1 MTLMQKFQNWLRKIL
16 WHKSDTSK
24 TLEQKVYF
32 ARNALIASCLITIS
46 AFIPLFILKKYQILL
61 VATPMVL
68 APLTAAVLL
77 IVIKR
82 GIKWFLHIYYG
93 GYIII
98 CCVMVLILGG
108 LPNSM
113 GVWGGAFIV
122 FMHTL
127 AIKDKKI
134 LVVNAFIY
142 FSGLVLIASLYPL
155 LSPLKGWDPK
165 INNLL
170 FFIDEIWMCLFVVKA
185 FYDSIVVRTKEAKQK
200 AEHLQELD
208 VLKSKLYANIT
219 HEFRT
224 PLTLIRGN
232 AEEIGELHEGE
243 TSEKV
248 RNIIQCSDKFLYL
261 VNQMLNLSKIEE
273 GNVALHYTQSDLI
286 AFIRFIVGSFQGYAE
301 MRKIRLH
308 FEPQC
313 PQMIMDI
320 DAEKLEA
327 SISNLL
333 SNAIKYNRDGGDVF
347 VTVRKPDP
355 SITTEQSVEIS
366 VRDTGIGI
374 PENQLDNIF
383 IRFFR
388 IEDKRYPYHEGT
400 GIGLT
405 LVNEY
410 LKLMKGS
417 INVISSVDKGSD
429 FTVTLPVA
437 NKARIEEIVP
447 ARKNVLQTEEIS
459 ASEFATIECI
469 PERPRLLIVE
479 DNIELREYLIR
490 LLENEYQII
499 ISENGLQGIVKA
511 TEYIPD
517 IILSDVMMP
526 GKDGFQL
533 CSTLKNDIRT
543 SHIPIV
549 LLTARADSD
558 SRISGMEQGADAYLT
573 KPFNKKELTICLHN
587 LLVQRETL
595 RLRFSSTLFN
605 KEPGERDAGLE
616 INFLSRV
623 IDCLER
629 NYKNDMYGIH
639 NLYSDMN
646 ISRVQL
652 HRKLIAL
659 TGQSTSNFIRNFRLQ
674 KARTMLLETNMNVSD
689 IAYKVGFADANY
701 FGRSFLHEFGMTATK
716 LRKSFRPAM

>member
-1 MTLMQKFQNWLRKIL
+1 MTVIQKFENWLRKIL
-16 WHKSDTSK
+16 WHKSDTPK
-24 TLEQKVYF
+24 TLEQKVYL
-32 ARNALIASCLITIS
+32 ARNAIIASCLITSFAI
-46 AFIPLFILKKYQILL
+46 IPLIILKRFQILL
-61 VATPMVL
+61 VAITIVL
-68 APLTAAVLL
+68 APLITTGLL

-98 CCVMVLILGG
+98 CCVLVLIVGG

-122 FMHTL
+122 FMHSL

-142 FSGLVLIASLYPL
+142 FSGLVLIALLYPYL
-155 LSPLKGWDPK
+155 TPLKDWDPK
-165 INNLL
+165 INNLI
-170 FFIDEIWMCLFVVKA
+170 FCIQEIWICLFVVKS
-185 FYDSIVVRTKEAKQK
+185 FYDSIVVKTNEAKQK

-208 VLKSKLYANIT
+208 LLKSKLYANIT

-224 PLTLIRGN
+224 PLTLIKGN
-232 AEEIGELHEGE
+232 AEEIGELHGGE
-243 TSEKV
+243 TSEKIKD
-248 RNIIQCSDKFLYL
+248 IIQCSDKFLFL
-261 VNQMLNLSKIEE
+261 VNQMLDLSKIEE
-273 GNVALHYTQSDLI
+273 GNVPLHYIQNDLI

-301 MRKIRLH
+301 LRKIRLH

-313 PQMIMDI
+313 SRMMMDI
-320 DAEKLEA
+320 ESEKLEA

-333 SNAIKYNRDGGDVF
+333 SNAIKYTREGGDVF
-347 VTVRKPDP
+347 VTISKPNP
-355 SITTEQSVEIS
+355 SRATEQFVEIS

-374 PENQLDNIF
+374 PESQLDKIF
-383 IRFFR
+383 NRFFR
-388 IEDKRYPYHEGT
+388 IEDKRYPYQEGA

-410 LKLMKGS
+410 LKLMKGA
-417 INVISSVDKGSD
+417 ISVKSCVDKGSE
-429 FTVTLPVA
+429 FTVTLPVT
-437 NKARIEEIVP
+437 NKAKIEEIVP
-447 ARKNVLQTEEIS
+447 AKNKPVQTEEIN
-459 ASEFATIECI
+459 ASEFAAVGYL
-469 PERPRLLIVE
+469 PGRPRLLIVE
-479 DNIELREYLIR
+479 DNIELRDYLIH
-490 LLENEYQII
+490 LLENEYQIK
-499 ISENGLQGIVKA
+499 ISENGIQGIEQA

-558 SRISGMEQGADAYLT
+558 SRISGLEQGADAYLT
-573 KPFNKKELTICLHN
+573 KPFNKKELIICLHN

-595 RLRFSSTLFN
+595 RLKFSSSIFH
-605 KEPGERDAGLE
+605 KKPGENDAGLE
-616 INFLSRV
+616 GNFLGRV
-623 IDCLER
+623 ISYLER

-639 NLYSDMN
+639 DLYSDMN

-652 HRKLIAL
+652 HRKLVAL

-674 KARTMLLETNMNVSD
+674 KARTMLLETNLNVSD

-701 FGRSFLHEFGMTATK
+701 FGRSFLNEFGMTATK
-716 LRKSFRPAM
+716 LRKSFQPAM